1 MGIMKKL
8 TKLMAAVLMAVML
21 TGILPVAAHAAGR
34 EAKVTSYMLN
44 VRAGAAQ
51 EYTIIDVAY
60 EGNTMDVLE
69 ELPNGWG
76 VRFSAVPMYDADGR
90 SCEFGIAPDVEV
102 QLTDEDFLRGK
113 DTIIEAARK
122 LLSK

>member
-51 EYTIIDVAY
+51 EYTIIDVMSSAASDGVGKVIY
-60 EGNTMDVLE
+60 EQNGFRFTLLLDGVPKLE
-69 ELPNGWG
+69 
-76 VRFSAVPMYDADGR
+76 VTR
-90 SCEFGIAPDVEV
+90 I
-102 QLTDEDFLRGK
+102 
-113 DTIIEAARK
+113 
-122 LLSK
+122 